1 MSAKYECARAAR
13 ECYAQA
19 AQGLHASET
28 QMKNIRYIVVIA
40 LLVGSLLPAEARY
53 YRRAGNVSGL
63 GGDNYHFGYISGGL
77 GYTSL
82 QEEVPDFTPSGDLGG
97 IVGFGYE
104 FRNNGLW
111 VNAGLQLNFHRS
123 NATLEAYKYSC
134 LGYDTQGKEV
144 TLHYTINEQ
153 DRQKW
158 QFIEIPILVGW
169 YSHGFYVG
177 AGLKV
182 GYSLNSSIV
191 ASGTY
196 ELSGTNELYNI
207 EFKNMPEH
215 GYKTYDFEGEYTA
228 SLKPMVS
235 LIGEIGYDVLSEVP
249 TRSQLC
255 HVLKVGFYFEYG
267 LNSMVEPVSTN
278 TRLNIDPKNATKA
291 VINPY
296 LAAGMTEKYRVVPF
310 YTGVKIT
317 YLVGG
322 SRTARA
328 GGFHKGCNCYN

>member
-1 MSAKYECARAAR
+1 MRTYVRRMRSIKYI
-13 ECYAQA
+13 
-19 AQGLHASET
+19 LS
-28 QMKNIRYIVVIA
+28 
-40 LLVGSLLPAEARY
+40 LSLLILAILPANARY
-53 YRRAGNVSGL
+53 FRRAGNVSGL

-82 QEEVPDFTPSGDLGG
+82 QERVPDFTPSVDLGG
-97 IVGFGYE
+97 LVGFGYE

-111 VNAGLQLNFHRS
+111 VNAGLQLSFHRS
-123 NATLEAYKYSC
+123 NATLEAYKYNC
-134 LGYDTQGKEV
+134 PGYDTQGKEV
-144 TLHYTINEQ
+144 TLHYTVSEK

-191 ASGTY
+191 SSGTY
-196 ELSGTNELYNI
+196 ELSATNELYNI

-215 GYKTYDFEGEYTA
+215 GYTTYEFEGEHTA

-255 HVLKVGFYFEYG
+255 HVLKIGFYFEYG

-278 TRLNIDPKNATKA
+278 SRLSIDSKNATKA
-291 VINPY
+291 VVNPY
-296 LAAGMTEKYRVVPF
+296 LASGMTEKYRVVPF

-328 GGFHKGCNCYN
+328 SGYHKGCNCYY